1 MNYFNFSETSSEPF
15 YKSQKSIKNQNGGF
29 FGLGETDYSEL
40 LFDAVRQNNVE
51 ALLYLVNSQV
61 IKKINYQDKHGQTIL
76 HMVLN
81 NLVTGKNIQKVTIIT
96 NAILARPD
104 IKDLINIQDVN
115 GNTALHLAVI
125 AGQDELCDKL
135 IKAGANP
142 LLKNSAGLFIESETE
157 TANLNPVQPVQPVQ
171 NVVVNEKP
179 ITNSESVFISK
190 KELTDTKANNL
201 SDKEQCFINKLIESI
216 TGTHKEN
223 TSEAQGL
230 TNIETTVVPNIKGG
244 NNFSEYSELINTSEF
259 INDFVSKYQKGGKAK
274 AKKSR
279 KLNTNSQLK
288 LESSMEMPKISQTSA
303 LNIDSDDS
311 DKPSSVSE
319 MSELSRMINNQ
330 ATEIHERTIKKIS
343 EILGVGEQEARTIKA
358 FIYNEIKIQ
367 HPELNNFDR
376 AVEMEKRITKDNLE
390 NLDKKKLKELSD
402 VISEKQKAK
411 SESESTIEE
420 PKVKATKK
428 AKEEKAPKEKKVK
441 ETKAK
446 KTKSKDEESS
456 LTSLS

>member
-15 YKSQKSIKNQNGGF
+15 YKSQKNIKNQNGGF
-29 FGLGETDYSEL
+29 LGLGETDYSEL
-40 LFDAVRQNNVE
+40 LFNAVAQNNVE
-51 ALLYLVNSQV
+51 ALLYLVNSPI
-61 IKKINYQDKHGQTIL
+61 IKKINYQDNHGQTIL

-81 NLVTGKNIQKVTIIT
+81 NLVTGKNTQKVNIIT
-96 NAILARPD
+96 DVILTRPD

-125 AGQDELCDKL
+125 AGQDVLCDKL

-142 LLKNSAGLFIESETE
+142 LLKNNAGLFIESETE
-157 TANLNPVQPVQPVQ
+157 TAENQPI
-171 NVVVNEKP
+171 NVEQVVNEKP
-179 ITNSESVFISK
+179 VTASESVFISK
-190 KELTDTKANNL
+190 KELTDTKTNNL

-216 TGTHKEN
+216 TGTHKQT

-230 TNIETTVVPNIKGG
+230 TNIETTVVPDIKGD

-259 INDFVSKYQKGGKAK
+259 INDFVSKYQKGGKVK

-288 LESSMEMPKISQTSA
+288 IESSMEMPKLSQTSA
-303 LNIDSDDS
+303 LNIESE
-311 DKPSSVSE
+311 VSEKSQSATE

-330 ATEIHERTIKKIS
+330 ATEIHERTIKKII

-358 FIYNEIKIQ
+358 FIYNEIKTQ

-390 NLDKKKLKELSD
+390 GLDKKKLKELSD

-411 SESESTIEE
+411 TESESTIEE
-420 PKVKATKK
+420 KPKKATKK
-428 AKEEKAPKEKKVK
+428 AKEEKAPKEKKPK
-441 ETKAK
+441 EEKKVKAK
-446 KTKSKDEESS
+446 KSKDEESS